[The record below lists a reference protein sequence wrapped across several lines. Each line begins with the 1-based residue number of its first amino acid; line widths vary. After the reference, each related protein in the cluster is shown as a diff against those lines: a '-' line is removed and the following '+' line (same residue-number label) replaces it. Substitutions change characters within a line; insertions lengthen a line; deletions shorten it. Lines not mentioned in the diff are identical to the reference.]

1 MTAKD
6 FAASYSSTWCPGCG
20 NFGILNALKK
30 ACAQLDLDLEKTVQV
45 TGIGCSSKIAQ
56 YTNLYRIET
65 LHGRTLPVATG
76 VKLAN
81 HHLTVIVNGGDG
93 DGMGIGM
100 GHFVHAARRNVDI
113 SYFIHNNQ
121 IYALTKGQTSPTSE
135 LGAVT
140 KFSPAPLG
148 NVERPVNVVQMALSV
163 GATFVARSY
172 AGDINHLSEMM
183 AAAVRHKGF
192 SVVDILQPCVTFNKL
207 NTYEWYQK
215 RIYKIDAAGGY
226 DPANLARALQVGA
239 EWGDRIPLGLFYQ
252 EQRMTL
258 EESIPQLKEQ
268 SLAERPVGGAD
279 IRPLM
284 QELV

>member
-56 YTNLYRIET
+56 YTNMYRIET

-81 HHLTVIVNGGDG
+81 HHLTVIVDGGDG

-148 NVERPVNVVQMALSV
+148 NVERPVNVVHMALSV

-192 SVVDILQPCVTFNKL
+192 SVVDILQPCVTFNRL

-226 DPANLARALQVGA
+226 DPANLAQALQVGA